1 MKAMIFAA
9 GLGTRLKPYTQTMP
23 KALVPVA
30 GVPMLEILIRHLQ
43 RNGINDILINVHHFA
58 GQVIEFIRQNNNF
71 DANIIISNEED
82 LLLDT
87 GGGLKKAAW
96 FFNDRQ
102 PFLVQ
107 NVDVI
112 SDVSYSNMLDFHKSN
127 SALATLAVCSRETS
141 RYFLFDEQMQLC
153 GWENTQT
160 AEIRMARPD
169 IQNLTKNAF
178 SGVHIIDPSIFELMD
193 KDGKFSIVDTYL
205 GLAATN
211 KIMGYKHNPD
221 NWVDMGKP
229 QELIKA
235 EIILGKL
242 NSLER

>member
-112 SDVSYSNMLDFHKSN
+112 SDVSYSNMLDFHKGN